1 VIVFDLRCIEGGE
14 VFEGWFSSSSDYA
27 DQVDRS
33 LVQCPF
39 CSSTKIEKAPM
50 TPRVSRSVHGGE
62 EGIGAKLHA
71 LACLQRELLSNSEYV
86 GDHLPEQARAM
97 HLGEIEP
104 KQVHG
109 QASADEAK
117 ALIDEGVPILPLP
130 LPVVPPGQVN

>member
-1 VIVFDLRCIEGGE
+1 MIVFDLRCIEGGE

-27 DQVDRS
+27 EQLDRG

-39 CSSTKIEKAPM
+39 CSSTKVEKAPM
-50 TPRVSRSVHGGE
+50 APRVSRSVPCDDTFR
-62 EGIGAKLHA
+62 AKLQELAA
-71 LACLQRELLSNSEYV
+71 LQQKLLSNSEYV
-86 GDHLPEQARAM
+86 GDQLPETARAM

-109 QASADEAK
+109 QASADEAR

-130 LPVVPPGQVN
+130 LPVVPSGQVN